1 MSDKEFP
8 SEAEKTVY
16 ERDKTA
22 KEPVA
27 PDEAPKVAKPK
38 PKLRKAFVPKKVKL
52 DKPMERRTRHILV
65 TSVEAANMFRDT
77 LLEFQKELA
86 DQSSDDPEKEYQD
99 WQKVE
104 NLFSRLAKKYS
115 TCPSKAL
122 GGSLDWVYAGLTSS
136 ESSDALNPQLVD
148 AIMKAPKDTIPEP
161 VKTPLGYHLLI
172 ICDTQIHIPRTKAKA
187 SPSAPQAP
195 GIPGVPQ

>member
-1 MSDKEFP
+1 MSEKEFP

-27 PDEAPKVAKPK
+27 ADATPQVVKPVL
-38 PKLRKAFVPKKVKL
+38 KLRKAFVPKKVKL
-52 DKPMERRTRHILV
+52 DKPMERRARHILV
-65 TSVEAANMFRDT
+65 TSIAPANMFRDT

-86 DQSSDDPEKEYQD
+86 EQKSDDPEKEYQD
-99 WQKVE
+99 WQKLE

-122 GGSLDWVYAGLTSS
+122 GGSLDWIYAGIAVS
-136 ESSDALNPQLVD
+136 ESPEILNQELVD
-148 AIMKAPKDTIPEP
+148 AIMKAPKDTIGEP
-161 VKTPLGYHLLI
+161 VKTVFGYHLI
-172 ICDTQIHIPRTKAKA
+172 MICDTQIHIPRAKKAPGA
-187 SPSAPQAP
+187 QVPGVT